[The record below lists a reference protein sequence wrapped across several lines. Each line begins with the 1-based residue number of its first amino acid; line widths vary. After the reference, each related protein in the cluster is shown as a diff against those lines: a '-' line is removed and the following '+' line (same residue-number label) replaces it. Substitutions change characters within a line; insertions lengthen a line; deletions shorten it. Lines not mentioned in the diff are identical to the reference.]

1 MIKKKN
7 SFSHITFV
15 YNNKKKNKKYHFIKN
30 KKKISFEKVLNPVE
44 KKKFSNNFIKE
55 HNINLYF
62 YNRDYFIETI
72 GYNKVSFQKKSSF
85 NYFEKKDF
93 IKIVSASPNFLE
105 DINYLKEILHIKE
118 KKNFYLINSRIKK
131 PVRLYESKEKIYN
144 TYLDSAGSNIL
155 SIFVNN
161 ITLVR
166 NHFKK
171 KNIKIT
177 KIFRLK
183 LLKENKI
190 FFARFPSGMLFEFLN
205 Y

>member
-1 MIKKKN
+1 MIKKKIHFRI
-7 SFSHITFV
+7 SLLFIII
-15 YNNKKKNKKYHFIKN
+15 KKKTKN
-30 KKKISFEKVLNPVE
+30 NILLKTKKKISFEKVLNPVE

-155 SIFVNN
+155 
-161 ITLVR
+161 
-166 NHFKK
+166 
-171 KNIKIT
+171 
-177 KIFRLK
+177 
-183 LLKENKI
+183 
-190 FFARFPSGMLFEFLN
+190 AFL
-205 Y
+205 